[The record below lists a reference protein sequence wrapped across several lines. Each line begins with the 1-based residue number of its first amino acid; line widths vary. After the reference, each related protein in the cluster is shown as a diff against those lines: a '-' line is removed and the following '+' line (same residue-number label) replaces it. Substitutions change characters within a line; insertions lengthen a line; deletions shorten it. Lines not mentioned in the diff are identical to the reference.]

1 MNKETLFD
9 EALSRSPEERAAF
22 LDQACVGRPEL
33 RAAVEALLAAHE
45 KSGDILDRLV
55 AGIADFGS
63 GQARPVATSDDE
75 TSVADDASAT
85 STKTFD
91 YGPISKPG
99 GMIAGR
105 YTLQEK
111 IGEGGMGEVWVAK
124 QTEPVKRKVALK
136 LIKTGMDSRAVLHR
150 FDQERQA
157 LALMDHPNIAKVLDG
172 GLTPTGQPF
181 FVMELVNGL
190 LLTKFCDEARL
201 TTKERLELFVAIC
214 QAVQHAHQKGIVH
227 RDLKPANI
235 LVTIV
240 DGKPVPKVI
249 DFGVAK
255 ATAGKLTDVS
265 LSTQFGAVVG
275 TLEYMSPEQASFSGE
290 DIDTR
295 ADIYSL
301 GVILYELLTGL
312 RPIDAKR
319 LRKAALTE
327 MVRIIREEEPAKPST
342 RLSTD
347 ESLPSTAALRH
358 TEPRK
363 LMALLRGELDWVV
376 MKCLEKHRERRY
388 ETVNGLAHDIQ
399 RYLADEPVEARPP
412 SAGYR
417 LRKFL
422 RRHKGQVIA
431 ASLVL
436 VALVAGMA
444 GTTWGLIREAK
455 ANVELSAA
463 NTKIEARYNLA
474 VDAIKTFH
482 TGVSEDFLLK
492 EEKFKELRDRLLKSA
507 GDFYGKLGALLGKET
522 DLASRRALA
531 QANFELADLI
541 DKVGTPED
549 ALAAHRQVLAAR
561 EALAAGSRADPEIKA
576 DVARSLTAVSTLLG
590 STGKTKEAEAMYRK
604 AETLLVELA
613 PTIAEDAAV
622 RVALA
627 DCRRRL
633 GYLLEK
639 EGRYDEALSLYRQAR
654 ADLEALAD
662 APGATAE
669 LRRDL
674 VITVNRTGA
683 VLRDTGKPAEAE
695 AELRKALALQQKL
708 VDDNPTDTELRSHLA
723 NGHNNLGMVLYYTAR
738 PSQALAESREALALH
753 LKLAD
758 DNPAVTQFRSA
769 LAEVHSNLVIVLS
782 EIGKLAEAEI
792 ENRKALAHPAEVGRR
807 QPRRDQIPIQPGGQ
821 LQQPRPH
828 VAEGGKASGSGGRAP
843 PQSRDQTEVGRRQPQ
858 GPRLPRK
865 RRLGPPQPR
874 RTCPL
879 ARPGSRGARRLRPS
893 DRPPRTVSRG
903 EPEEDV
909 VPQQHGRR
917 VAQARAGPPR
927 SGRPCQCRGRCPAS
941 AGSVRGAA
949 FAIGR

>member
-1 MNKETLFD
+1 M
-9 EALSRSPEERAAF
+9 
-22 LDQACVGRPEL
+22 
-33 RAAVEALLAAHE
+33 
-45 KSGDILDRLV
+45 
-55 AGIADFGS
+55 
-63 GQARPVATSDDE
+63 
-75 TSVADDASAT
+75 
-85 STKTFD
+85 
-91 YGPISKPG
+91 
-99 GMIAGR
+99 
-105 YTLQEK
+105 
-111 IGEGGMGEVWVAK
+111 
-124 QTEPVKRKVALK
+124 
-136 LIKTGMDSRAVLHR
+136 
-150 FDQERQA
+150 
-157 LALMDHPNIAKVLDG
+157 
-172 GLTPTGQPF
+172 
-181 FVMELVNGL
+181 
-190 LLTKFCDEARL
+190 
-201 TTKERLELFVAIC
+201 
-214 QAVQHAHQKGIVH
+214 
-227 RDLKPANI
+227 
-235 LVTIV
+235 
-240 DGKPVPKVI
+240 PKVI

-358 TEPRK
+358 TDPRK

-388 ETVNGLAHDIQ
+388 ETANGLARDIQ

-417 LRKFL
+417 LRKFVRL
-422 RRHKGQVIA
+422 HKGQVIA

-436 VALVAGMA
+436 LALVAGMA
-444 GTTWGLIREAK
+444 GTIWGLIREAK
-455 ANVELSAA
+455 ANVDLSAA
-463 NTKIEARYNLA
+463 NSKVEARYNLA

-492 EEKFKELRDRLLKSA
+492 EEKFKELRNRLLKSA
-507 GDFYGKLGALLGKET
+507 SDFYGKLGALLGKET

-531 QANFELADLI
+531 QANFELAELT
-541 DKVGTPED
+541 DKVGRPED

-576 DVARSLTAVSTLLG
+576 EVARSLTAVSTLLG

-613 PTIAEDAAV
+613 PTIAGDAAV

-633 GYLLEK
+633 GYMLEK
-639 EGRYDEALSLYRQAR
+639 EGRYDEALSLYRLAR

-662 APGATAE
+662 APRATAE
-669 LRRDL
+669 LRRNL
-674 VITVNRTGA
+674 VSTVNRTGA

-738 PSQALAESREALALH
+738 PSQALAEWREALALH

-782 EIGKLAEAEI
+782 ETGKLSEAEI
-792 ENRKALAHPAEVGRR
+792 ENRKALALRQKLADDNPAVTKFQFNLAGSYNNLAHMLQRAGKPVEAEAELRHSLAIKQKLADDNPKVPDYRESVALALYNLGELAHALGREAKA
-807 QPRRDQIPIQPGGQ
+807 RDNYEQAIA
-821 LQQPRPH
+821 LRERL
-828 VAEGGKASGSGGRAP
+828 VAENPARTLYRSNLADASA
-843 PQSRDQTEVGRRQPQ
+843 RR
-858 GPRLPRK
+858 G
-865 RRLGPPQPR
+865 
-874 RTCPL
+874 L
-879 ARPGSRGARRLRPS
+879 AR
-893 DRPPRTVSRG
+893 
-903 EPEEDV
+903 
-909 VPQQHGRR
+909 
-917 VAQARAGPPR
+917 RALGD
-927 SGRPCQCRGRCPAS
+927 PA
-941 AGSVRGAA
+941 GAA
-949 FAIGR
+949 ADVRRALGLYEGLPSRSANEWFETACCHAALASLAGRDGAGVSAAEGTAEADQAMALIRKAVGMGYRDGEAFRTDSALDPIRDREDFKKLLAELEKTSPAKPK